1 MNKPAPRRIPAAERR
16 ELMLDAASVVFGER
30 GYAGATTDAIADA
43 AGVSQAYVVRTFGSK
58 ENLFAEAATR
68 AIDRIAAVFRE
79 AGTRSPAPGADMQS
93 VLGRAYVDLVAD
105 RGILL
110 TTMHL
115 FTLGHHPRF
124 GPLART
130 GMLDIYRVLRDE
142 VGLTDTQCEEFLAK
156 GMLINTVLGLGLPG
170 IVDDEPEARNLM
182 TCIFEDDTHEVL
194 SLTADQEPF
203 TAIRRETRRGQ
214 P

>member
-1 MNKPAPRRIPAAERR
+1 
-16 ELMLDAASVVFGER
+16 MLDAASLVFGER
-30 GYAGATTDAIADA
+30 GYAGATTDVIADT

-58 ENLFAEAATR
+58 ENLFAETASR
-68 AIDRIAAVFRE
+68 AIDRIATVFRE
-79 AGTRSPAPGADMQS
+79 VGSLPPTSGSDMQA

-124 GPLART
+124 GPLARE
-130 GMLDIYRVLRDE
+130 GMLGIYRVLRDD
-142 VGLTDTQCEEFLAK
+142 VGLSDTQCEAFLAK
-156 GMLINTVLGLGLPG
+156 GMLINTVLGLGLPEVAG
-170 IVDDEPEARNLM
+170 DNPDAQNLM
-182 TCIFEDDTHEVL
+182 TCIFEDNTSEVL
-194 SLTADQEPF
+194 TLAAEQEPVGS
-203 TAIRRETRRGQ
+203 ARRNTRRVQ